1 MVTATSIQ
9 ARARALLAFL
19 LLALAPVQTRAA
31 HDGAHDFDFAFGTF
45 NVHIS
50 RLLHP
55 LSSDTSWVQAD
66 GTHVTTKVWN
76 GRANLGVMEVDG
88 STGHIE
94 GLTISTYNPAS
105 AEWSISFASSRDGR
119 LGTPMIGRFV
129 NERGEFYD
137 REDFNG
143 RSIFVRNTFSDITR
157 SSYKM
162 EIAFSPNGGKTWE
175 TNWIMTFA
183 RAPV

>member
-1 MVTATSIQ
+1 MQI
-9 ARARALLAFL
+9 
-19 LLALAPVQTRAA
+19 RAA
-31 HDGAHDFDFAFGTF
+31 RDGSHDFDSAFGTF

-55 LSSDTSWVQAD
+55 LSGDASWVQAD

-94 GLTISTYNPAS
+94 GLTLSTYDPAS
-105 AEWSISFASSRDGR
+105 AQWSITFASSRDGR
-119 LGTPMIGRFV
+119 LGTPMIGRFE
-129 NERGEFYD
+129 NGRGEFYD

-143 RSIFVRNTFSDITR
+143 RSIFVRDTFSDVTPT
-157 SSYKM
+157 SYKM
-162 EIAFSPNGGKTWE
+162 EIAFSADGGKRWE
-175 TNWIMTFA
+175 TNWIMTFT